1 MRTMQNNVCLL
12 TGANSGIGRVTAR
25 TLAEQGATLI
35 MICRNKQRGEQTL
48 EEIRSRSKNNDL
60 HLFIGDLSS
69 QAEIRR
75 LAMEIIPRFP
85 RIDVLLNN
93 AGGIN
98 SERTL
103 TIDGLETTFAVNHL
117 AYFLLTN
124 LILPSLLKAPAPRI
138 VNVSSQAH
146 QIGRIN
152 FDDLGFEKSYNA
164 MKAYAQSKLAN
175 VLFTYELARRL
186 SSEKITVNTLHPG
199 TVNTRFGKELQGIVG
214 SFFRSFG
221 FLMRSPEKGAE
232 TLIWLAT
239 DPELSGVSGK
249 YYCDK
254 KVIRSLKI
262 SHDGNIAKQLW
273 DVSARL
279 TGIVEGPKP

>member
-1 MRTMQNNVCLL
+1 MQNNVFLL

-48 EEIRSRSKNNDL
+48 EEIRSRSKNNDI
-60 HLFIGDLSS
+60 HLFVGDLSS

-75 LAMEIIPRFP
+75 LAIEIIPRFP

-124 LILPSLLKAPAPRI
+124 LLLPSLLNAPAPRI

-152 FDDLGFEKSYNA
+152 FDDLGHEKSYNA

-175 VLFTYELARRL
+175 ILFTYELARRL
-186 SSEKITVNTLHPG
+186 SSEKITANTLHPG
-199 TVNTRFGKELQGIVG
+199 TVNTGFGKQLRGIVG
-214 SFFRSFG
+214 VFFRSFT

-239 DPELSGVSGK
+239 APEVNGVSGK
-249 YYCDK
+249 YFCDM
-254 KVIRSLKI
+254 KVIRSSTI
-262 SHDGNIAKQLW
+262 SHDANIAKQLW

-279 TGIVEGPKP
+279 TGIVEGQST